1 MDLTRASKN
10 IVAPATAPVK
20 KVAKSNTPGSMPTD
34 GTGIVEMDPWL
45 GPFKDDL
52 RRRFSKANEWIQ
64 KLNSHEGGLKEFSKV
79 SQLARATPPI
89 LSSRADIRFA
99 CSRDMKSLAS
109 MLLAMGPSL
118 IASGLQML

>member
-64 KLNSHEGGLKEFSKV
+64 KLNGHEGGLKEFSKV
-79 SQLARATPPI
+79 SQFVRAMPI
-89 LSSRADIRFA
+89 LSSGADIMFA

>member
-10 IVAPATAPVK
+10 TVAPATAPVK

-79 SQLARATPPI
+79 SQFPRAMPI
-89 LSSRADIRFA
+89 LSSGADMFA
-99 CSRDMKSLAS
+99 CSRDTKSLES
-109 MLLAMGPSL
+109 MLLVMGLLL